1 MQGRKD
7 VRGSKEDSE
16 EPCAAIAFNI
26 TSMLDRKT
34 IQWVQCDN
42 CDKWVH
48 NHCVSLSEQSDD
60 YIDKIEF
67 ISDSC
72 VQ

>member
-1 MQGRKD
+1 MSGEVKKTQRNLAQLLL
-7 VRGSKEDSE
+7 STLL
-16 EPCAAIAFNI
+16 PCLTGKPFNGFNVI
-26 TSMLDRKT
+26 TVTSGFT
-34 IQWVQCDN
+34 IT
-42 CDKWVH
+42 
-48 NHCVSLSEQSDD
+48 VSLSEQSDD